1 MNQVTNT
8 IEMIRQLKVGDTVQH
23 HTKEG
28 TFTYTILSVQKEEQ
42 RPVNFKVIYEPKEEE
57 L

>member
-8 IEMIRQLKVGDTVQH
+8 IEMIRQIKVGDTVQH
-23 HTKEG
+23 HTEEG